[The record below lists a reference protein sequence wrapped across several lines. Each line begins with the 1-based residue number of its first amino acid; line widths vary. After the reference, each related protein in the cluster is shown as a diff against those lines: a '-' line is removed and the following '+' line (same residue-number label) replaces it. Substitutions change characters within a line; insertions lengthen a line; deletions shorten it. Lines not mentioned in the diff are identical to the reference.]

1 MAKTEFIRPQATEL
15 ARRLKEPRRLI
26 QAITGARQVGKT
38 TLALQVA
45 ERNHLPHHFASA
57 DEPTLRAGEGW
68 IISQWEEARH
78 LAERSK
84 GKGALLIL
92 DEVQKIPQWSVTVK
106 GLWDED
112 SRKKRLVKVV
122 LLGSAPLLMGRGL
135 AESLAGRFE
144 SLHLPHWS
152 FSEMKRAFGWNVNQ
166 YLFYGAYPGAAPFIK
181 EPARWSRYIKDS
193 LIETSIS
200 RDVLLLSR
208 VDKPALLRRMFEM
221 GCSYSGQ
228 ILSYRKMAGQLED
241 TGNVTTLAHYLDL
254 LAGTGTLAGLQKY
267 AGSVAASRRS
277 IPKIQVFNTALITA
291 QSSMTWQETFEDQR
305 LLGRLTESAVGAH
318 LLNAAVAGECELFY
332 WRNTNREVDFVIR
345 KGKKLT
351 AIEVKSGRIPASLHG
366 LDAFSKVYRPTK
378 ILIVGPG
385 GITLERFLSTPV
397 DDWIS

>member
-1 MAKTEFIRPQATEL
+1 
-15 ARRLKEPRRLI
+15 
-26 QAITGARQVGKT
+26 
-38 TLALQVA
+38 
-45 ERNHLPHHFASA
+45 
-57 DEPTLRAGEGW
+57 
-68 IISQWEEARH
+68 
-78 LAERSK
+78 
-84 GKGALLIL
+84 
-92 DEVQKIPQWSVTVK
+92 
-106 GLWDED
+106 
-112 SRKKRLVKVV
+112 
-122 LLGSAPLLMGRGL
+122 
-135 AESLAGRFE
+135 
-144 SLHLPHWS
+144 
-152 FSEMKRAFGWNVNQ
+152 MKRAFGWNVKH

-208 VDKPALLRRMFEM
+208 VDKPALLRRLFEM
-221 GCSYSGQ
+221 GCSYSGHV
-228 ILSYRKMAGQLED
+228 LSYRKMAGQLED

-267 AGSVAASRRS
+267 TGSVAASRRS

-332 WRNTNREVDFVIR
+332 WRDTNREVDFVVR
-345 KGKKLT
+345 KGKKLA

-366 LDAFSKVYRPTK
+366 LDAFSKIYRPTK
-378 ILIVGPG
+378 SLIVGPG

-397 DDWIS
+397 DDWIQ